1 MIRFCR
7 STKRPPLFIFIGLFI
22 LLSTQF
28 YLNAQNVNISYKLIL
43 NGVADVFIP
52 EEMEIQGGAYLNIKN
67 TIIKNNIPCYEINP
81 KKVIM
86 QPKGINDGKVSPLYK
101 YARIIFQPE
110 NLINTEFSENGS
122 KKLDSL
128 IHSSIDSACGFGN
141 SRIIT
146 WNGTKTAIINGN
158 NFFKTSYV
166 RQMNKNPEVF
176 VEFYYFIVNGKGYS
190 ITYSYRLE
198 NKDYWEPKFRE
209 SINSLNINK

>member
-1 MIRFCR
+1 
-7 STKRPPLFIFIGLFI
+7 
-22 LLSTQF
+22 
-28 YLNAQNVNISYKLIL
+28 LIL

-67 TIIKNNIPCYEINP
+67 TIIENNIPCYEINP

-176 VEFYYFIVNGKGYS
+176 VEFYYFIVN
-190 ITYSYRLE
+190 
-198 NKDYWEPKFRE
+198 
-209 SINSLNINK
+209 

>member
-7 STKRPPLFIFIGLFI
+7 STQRPPLFIFIGLFI

-67 TIIKNNIPCYEINP
+67 TIIENNIPCYEINP

-176 VEFYYFIVNGKGYS
+176 VEFYYFIVN
-190 ITYSYRLE
+190 
-198 NKDYWEPKFRE
+198 
-209 SINSLNINK
+209 